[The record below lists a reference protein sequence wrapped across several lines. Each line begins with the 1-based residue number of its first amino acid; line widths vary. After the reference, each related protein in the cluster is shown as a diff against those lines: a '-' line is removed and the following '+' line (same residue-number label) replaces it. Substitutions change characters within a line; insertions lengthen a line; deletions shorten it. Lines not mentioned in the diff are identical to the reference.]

1 MVAREGQQYLREAPW
16 IIFSAS
22 GVISL
27 LVLSVPTALLAIAP
41 NLTIFATLRVIQGLF
56 MASAFT
62 LVSLC
67 AFAFGNSLAI
77 LLGWAVL
84 LFGAAAIVIDLRS
97 GSTTWRL
104 TLGTLAFFGL
114 LTAINVG

>member
-1 MVAREGQQYLREAPW
+1 MAENQAPTND
-16 IIFSAS
+16 IEEHLQSYRGFLKGAI
-22 GVISL
+22 VI
-27 LVLSVPTALLAIAP
+27 V
-41 NLTIFATLRVIQGLF
+41 

>member
-1 MVAREGQQYLREAPW
+1 MPAHRFARQRSQIRVV
-16 IIFSAS
+16 
-22 GVISL
+22 GVDEQ
-27 LVLSVPTALLAIAP
+27 VEPALLDRSLATEGLNLGFVHIA
-41 NLTIFATLRVIQGLF
+41 
-56 MASAFT
+56 
-62 LVSLC
+62 
-67 AFAFGNSLAI
+67 GNSLAI

-97 GSTTWRL
+97 GSTTWWL